1 MFEWDECEGQR
12 VMFPVAACT
21 CGGTAP
27 GYAMHEAR
35 CGFEDDE
42 ED

>member
-1 MFEWDECEGQR
+1 MDWDECEGQR
-12 VMFPVAACT
+12 FMFPVAACT

-27 GYAMHEAR
+27 GFPQHEVR

>member
-1 MFEWDECEGQR
+1 MMDWDECEGQR

-21 CGGTAP
+21 CGTWDQR
-27 GYAMHEAR
+27 HEAR